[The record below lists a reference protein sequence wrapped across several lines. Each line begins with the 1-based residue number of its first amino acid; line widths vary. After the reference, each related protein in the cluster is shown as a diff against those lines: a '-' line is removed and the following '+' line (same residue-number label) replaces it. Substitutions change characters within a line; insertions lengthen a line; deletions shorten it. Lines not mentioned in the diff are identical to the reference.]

1 MQWPLLLQGMGSGW
15 EGFSS
20 SGSQALRAQAQI
32 VVVPRG
38 RQLLGL
44 RDLLGPGTSCIARKI
59 LNPWPTREA
68 RD

>member
-44 RDLLGPGTSCIARKI
+44 RDLLGPGTSCIRFLTPGRPGKPVI
-59 LNPWPTREA
+59 K
-68 RD
+68 